1 MNPDS
6 DFKVGKF
13 RAAIQGEK
21 EKKRQFTSALC
32 QLPQIK
38 VAQRLHAVRI
48 CLLMRGYAAV
58 YLFIYLFPPAGAE
71 SSRVRGLV
79 HS

>member
-13 RAAIQGEK
+13 RAAIKGER
-21 EKKRQFTSALC
+21 EKKRQFTGALC

-58 YLFIYLFPPAGAE
+58 PPAGPE